1 MIDLDLLDAYKARV
15 ADRYTAA
22 ELVDLLDLDVW
33 EVIEAFDDKL
43 IETDVFNKEQER

>member
-1 MIDLDLLDAYKARV
+1 MLDQDLVDEYKRQV

-33 EVIEAFDDKL
+33 EIIEAF
-43 IETDVFNKEQER
+43 EQNVLHMKKDWMEGND